1 MTDQNGEWI
10 QFGIS
15 PMTNV
20 RNISAD
26 TITNGSVPVDAL
38 DESIQQEL
46 LDMADD
52 AKDSVDMGPNVNRL
66 KDPEEIDVMAEEMV
80 QRNGEDISLS
90 EDDREGMDTDM
101 AAETQ
106 EFPLGGPGHA
116 TRFTIESGSG
126 IVYDILVFRSL
137 AIFGL
142 PQYQVFNPPP
152 PAPFPKQKRI
162 IIVEC
167 TLTTFGMGN
176 VDWFLPE
183 IESK

>member
-80 QRNGEDISLS
+80 QGNGEDISLS

-152 PAPFPKQKRI
+152 PAPCPKQKRI

-183 IESK
+183 FESK